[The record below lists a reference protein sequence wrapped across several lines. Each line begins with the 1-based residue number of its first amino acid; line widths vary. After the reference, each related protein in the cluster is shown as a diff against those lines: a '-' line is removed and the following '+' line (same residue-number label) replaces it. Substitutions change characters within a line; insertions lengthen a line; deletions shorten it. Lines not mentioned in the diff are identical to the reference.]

1 MRMQDLVELATS
13 EPPPLRYAA
22 DDIVASGQ
30 RVQRRRRR
38 AWMAS
43 GGAAVAVLGVVA
55 AAVAVPALTG
65 RTQQRQEQPAAVAAQ
80 PVPAT
85 AEPFTFT
92 FGGYRVGKLR
102 VAQPV
107 DVSTAYQLAS
117 VYADGLATND
127 KAVDPDAPGPGGP
140 NLYAYLTVYRAGA
153 YDPAKLTGA
162 QQVTVDGRPGLE
174 VTDTEHGWAVRR
186 TLAWQYNT
194 DAWAVLKASS
204 DDAAYPSAKELR
216 DLAAGLRAAP
226 PAVAKVPVK
235 LGYVP
240 AGYRLDE
247 VAVHAMTGLNGIASA
262 REGDYAGLLFSK
274 PGQPTTGL
282 SVPFGGEEG
291 DDPPGS
297 FVVYVVPAAN
307 SNQQPSPGV
316 TCLTGFCNRWSGG
329 VNIQV
334 SSGGRLTD
342 AEMRKVLEAVTL
354 GDVQDDSTWTPV
366 TAAIP

>member
-1 MRMQDLVELATS
+1 MQDLVELATS

-38 AWMAS
+38 AWVAS

-55 AAVAVPALTG
+55 AAVVVPALTG
-65 RTQQRQEQPAAVAAQ
+65 GAPQRQEQPAAVAAAQ

-92 FGGYRVGKLR
+92 FGAYRVGKLR

-117 VYADGLATND
+117 VYADGLDTND
-127 KAVDPDAPGPGGP
+127 KAVDGEAPRQGGP
-140 NLYAYLTVYRAGA
+140 DLYAYLTVYRAGA
-153 YDPAKLTGA
+153 YDPTKLTGA
-162 QQVTVDGRPGLE
+162 RQVTVDGRPGLE
-174 VTDTEHGWAVRR
+174 VTDTEHGWAARR

-194 DAWAVLKASS
+194 DAWAVIKASS

-226 PAVAKVPVK
+226 PAVAKVPVR

-262 REGDYAGLLFSK
+262 RDGNHAGLLFSK

-282 SVPFGGEEG
+282 TVPFGGEDG

-307 SNQQPSPGV
+307 SNQQPSPGLS
-316 TCLTGFCNRWSGG
+316 CEAGFCNRWVDG

-342 AEMRKVLEAVTL
+342 AEMRKILEAVTL
-354 GDVQDDSTWTPV
+354 GNVRDDSTWTEV
-366 TAAIP
+366 TAAIG